1 MSSLLT
7 IPGLGKS
14 SLELLEA
21 VGFLDET
28 TLAKAGLDELVKE
41 LERANS
47 ILKILKRSP
56 RRVEVEKWLAT
67 AKERVGFVQ
76 KESKTAPLVAVNYE
90 GNPEVMEM
98 LAKAPSALPLPVR
111 LLIENQLLVGDIPPA
126 VFLNRVVGD
135 LDVRVSKDSAM
146 RSPRPATSGAVFL
159 SDASPP
165 RRSFD
170 VSRVKSIASLV
181 GETSPPPAAV
191 PVDPGE
197 DRVALIRAPRV
208 ETNRGRDPESPFYIR
223 GVLHTHPVR
232 MLIGALITLVMVIEV
247 PVAIASAFLLLLSD
261 QKPEGFSWVPK
272 WLLAFPLS
280 LPLVG
285 VAFLFFGVGA
295 GKCRICGQGQFIP
308 RACRKNAKAHHVPLV
323 GYIIPTALH
332 MLVFRWFRCT
342 YCGTPVRLKE

>member
-28 TLAKAGLDELVKE
+28 SLAKAGLDELVKE

-47 ILKILKRSP
+47 ILRILKRSP
-56 RRVEVEKWLAT
+56 RRVEVEKWLAI

-76 KESKTAPLVAVNYE
+76 KESKTTPLVAVNYE

-111 LLIENQLLVGDIPPA
+111 LLIENQLVVGDIPPA
-126 VFLNRVVGD
+126 VCLNRVVGD
-135 LDVRVSKDSAM
+135 LDVRVSKDPAM
-146 RSPRPATSGAVFL
+146 RSPRPVTSGAVFL

-165 RRSFD
+165 RRSID

-181 GETSPPPAAV
+181 GEASPSPTSV
-191 PVDPGE
+191 PVDPVE

-223 GVLHTHPVR
+223 GVLHTHPLR
-232 MLIGALITLVMVIEV
+232 MLIGALITLVMIIEV

-261 QKPEGFSWVPK
+261 QKPESFSWVPK
-272 WLLAFPLS
+272 WLLAFPLC
-280 LPLVG
+280 LPVVG
-285 VAFLFFGVGA
+285 VAFLFFGVGT
-295 GKCRICGQGQFIP
+295 GRCRICGQGQFLP
-308 RACRKNAKAHHVPLV
+308 KACRKNAKAHHIPFI